1 MKLSRSALAVSLLLA
16 VSVAA
21 CSANKSGTDASGA
34 PAKTKDEI
42 RAEKAKAKEEAVAK
56 KYPQPPAGS
65 PLAKITRGMGEDEV
79 REILGD
85 PTTQK
90 RYETGKRWIPGY
102 GAFAPDQSR
111 TEFVYK
117 GLGLVTFNNNQYTGK
132 LVVDHVVYD
141 PSR

>member
-1 MKLSRSALAVSLLLA
+1 MLSFSL
-16 VSVAA
+16 AA
-21 CSANKSGTDASGA
+21 CSTSKSGTDASGA
-34 PAKTKDEI
+34 PAKSKEEI
-42 RAEKAKAKEEAVAK
+42 KAEKAAAKEEAIAK

-65 PLAKITRGMGEDEV
+65 PLAKIERGMGEDQV
-79 REILGD
+79 REILGP

-90 RYETGKRWIPGY
+90 SYETGKRWIPGY
-102 GAFAPDQSR
+102 GSFAPDQRR

-132 LVVDHVVYD
+132 LAVDHVVYD